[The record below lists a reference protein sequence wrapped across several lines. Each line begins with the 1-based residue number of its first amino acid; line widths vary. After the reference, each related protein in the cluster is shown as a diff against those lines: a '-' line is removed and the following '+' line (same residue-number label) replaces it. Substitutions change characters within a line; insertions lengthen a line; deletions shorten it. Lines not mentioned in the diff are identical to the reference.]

1 MTPST
6 RWFAL
11 VCTAALALAAC
22 GAEPEPEPAVTQPS
36 STAPAITAPEVTE
49 APFEGP
55 EVRGASSIATALGAS
70 IDVYDEPDGQVQQ
83 TVAAPDVL
91 TAPEATPLVFLV
103 KDDAD
108 GWLEV
113 YLPIRPNGSTGW
125 VRTADVTLATTD
137 FSVEV
142 SLVDFELTVFD
153 GQDAVLT
160 TPISVGREDRPTPG
174 GVYYIRELLQPPD
187 PSGVYGPYAYGL
199 SGYSPVLDEF
209 NSGQAVIGLH
219 GTNEP
224 ELIGEY
230 VSSGCIRLPN
240 DAITQIVNE
249 VGLPLG
255 TPVLISDDAQPL
267 ASANA

>member
-1 MTPST
+1 MTHST

-11 VCTAALALAAC
+11 VGTAALALAAC
-22 GAEPEPEPAVTQPS
+22 GDEPVPLVTQPS
-36 STAPAITAPEVTE
+36 NPAPAITAPEVTE
-49 APFEGP
+49 SPFAGP
-55 EVRGASSIATALGAS
+55 EVRETSSVATALGSA
-70 IDVYDEPDGQVQQ
+70 IDVYDAPEGEVQQ
-83 TVAAPDVL
+83 TVAARDVL

-113 YLPIRPNGSTGW
+113 YLPVRPNGSTGW
-125 VRTADVTLATTD
+125 VRAGDVTLATTD

-153 GQDAVLT
+153 GAEAVLT
-160 TPISVGREDRPTPG
+160 SPISVGREDRPTPG

-209 NSGQAVIGLH
+209 NGGQAVIGLH

-224 ELIGEY
+224 ESIGEY

-240 DAITQIVNE
+240 DTITQLVNE

-255 TPVLISDDAQPL
+255 TPVLISDDSEPL
-267 ASANA
+267 TSASA

>member
-1 MTPST
+1 MTQST

-11 VCTAALALAAC
+11 VGTAALALGAC
-22 GAEPEPEPAVTQPS
+22 SAEPEPVVTPS
-36 STAPAITAPEVTE
+36 PSITPAITAPEVTE

-55 EVRGASSIATALGAS
+55 EVRGVSSIATALGSS
-70 IDVYDEPDGQVQQ
+70 IDVYDAPDGQVQQ
-83 TVAAPDVL
+83 TVAAEDVL

-113 YLPIRPNGSTGW
+113 YLPVRPNGSTGW
-125 VRTADVTLATTD
+125 VRTGDVTLATTD

-209 NSGQAVIGLH
+209 NGGQAVIGLH
-219 GTNEP
+219 GTDEP
-224 ELIGEY
+224 ESIGQY

-240 DAITQIVNE
+240 DTITQIVNE

-255 TPVLISDDAQPL
+255 TPVLISADAEPL
-267 ASANA
+267 ASENA